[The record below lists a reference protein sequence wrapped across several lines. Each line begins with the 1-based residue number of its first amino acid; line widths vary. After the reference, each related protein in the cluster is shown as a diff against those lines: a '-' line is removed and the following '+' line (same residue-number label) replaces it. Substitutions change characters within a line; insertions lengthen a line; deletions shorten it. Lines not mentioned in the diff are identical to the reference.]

1 MYVRS
6 DLCLVCRVTDVNT
19 QTSVHTTKKR
29 KEKTKM
35 SRRTANKEAESAKQE
50 AAKIYS
56 CEVIRAKEYKDTVFF
71 DVNINGVSIYGCRF
85 VEGKNGDFVSFPSY
99 KGNDG
104 KYYSHAYIKL
114 DEATVSLI
122 DEQIDKLLEA

>member
-1 MYVRS
+1 
-6 DLCLVCRVTDVNT
+6 
-19 QTSVHTTKKR
+19 
-29 KEKTKM
+29 M
-35 SRRTANKEAESAKQE
+35 SRRTANKEAEGAKQE

-122 DEQIDKLLEA
+122 DEQIDELLKA

>member
-1 MYVRS
+1 MIELLQGGAY
-6 DLCLVCRVTDVNT
+6 LVNGMEIVEDTNEAAAAI
-19 QTSVHTTKKR
+19 KA
-29 KEKTKM
+29 KTGKDI
-35 SRRTANKEAESAKQE
+35 SKQE

-56 CEVIRAKEYKDTVFF
+56 CEVLRAKEYKDTVFF

-99 KGNDG
+99 KGSDG